1 MSSAK
6 PSVLL
11 INRVYPPAKGAT
23 GRVLRDLAQE
33 MARAGWSVS
42 VLTTG
47 EKSFSEKDGGISV
60 HRVAAPQNP
69 RGIFGYALV
78 LLKLYLAAMKLPR
91 HDLAVTMTD
100 PPLLVA
106 VGRRFARKKRCA
118 HMHWC
123 QDLYPDLFPS
133 IGVKMPDFVL
143 NALSRSARRSMNK
156 SGKVIAVGRCMARHL
171 AHTGVET
178 NRISVVPNWP
188 DAELVDASSVPH
200 ARRTDVRLKQNV
212 TLSRPPEMLLRDDS
226 PRFRILY
233 AGTIGRA
240 HPMKAILEAAEHLSI
255 HPEMEFAF
263 VGEGPSHDR
272 LAAERARRGLDN
284 IKLLPYQPA
293 SCLKDL
299 MESGDLHLISMRD
312 DAAGLLVPC
321 KFYSAIAAAR
331 PTIYIGPQ
339 DTEIGRMI
347 RDYGCGAIVPPGD
360 GKTLAQAILY
370 FRTDSDAWFSAQQG
384 AEAAAADSRPVKS
397 ILSIMKEA
405 ENTIM
410 TRVA

>member
-1 MSSAK
+1 MPGAK

-11 INRVYPPAKGAT
+11 INRVYPPTKGAS
-23 GRVLRDLAQE
+23 GRVLRDLAKE
-33 MARAGWSVS
+33 MTRAGWTVS

-47 EKSFSEKDGGISV
+47 DKTFTEKDGGITI
-60 HRVAAPQNP
+60 HRIKAPMNP
-69 RGIFGYALV
+69 KGVVSYSLILWK
-78 LLKLYLAAMKLPR
+78 LLRAAMKQAR
-91 HDLAVTMTD
+91 HDLVITLTD
-100 PPLLVA
+100 PPLLVT
-106 VGRRFARKKRCA
+106 VGRRYAKKKRCS

-133 IGVKMPDFVL
+133 IGVKMPDFIL
-143 NALSRSARRSMNK
+143 KALSRSARRSMNK
-156 SGKVIAVGRCMARHL
+156 SGKVIAIGRCMARYL

-178 NRISVVPNWP
+178 GRIVTVPNWA
-188 DAELVDASSVPH
+188 DVELVESTRKP
-200 ARRTDVRLKQNV
+200 RRNDVRIKENV
-212 TLSRPPEMLLRDDS
+212 PMARPADELLRDDS

-240 HPMKAILEAAEHLSI
+240 HPMKTILEAAEHLSI
-255 HPEMEFAF
+255 YPEIEFVF

-272 LAAERARRGLDN
+272 LAVERARRGLQN

-331 PTIYIGPQ
+331 PTVYVGPA

-347 RDYGCGAIVPPGD
+347 RDYGCGAIVPQGD
-360 GKTLAQAILY
+360 GVTLAQAILY
-370 FRTDSDAWFSAQQG
+370 FRTDSNAWFHAQQG
-384 AEAAAADSRPVKS
+384 AEQAAADSRPVKS

>member
-1 MSSAK
+1 MPGQK

-11 INRVYPPAKGAT
+11 INRVYPPARGAS
-23 GRVLRDLAQE
+23 GRVLRDLARE
-33 MARAGWSVS
+33 MVRAGWNVT

-47 EKSFSEKDGGISV
+47 EKTFSEKDGGIV
-60 HRVAAPQNP
+60 VQRVSAPQKP
-69 RGIFGYALV
+69 RSAFSYARV
-78 LLKLYLAAMKLPR
+78 LWALYRGAMKQDR
-91 HDLAVTMTD
+91 HDLVITLTD
-100 PPLLVA
+100 PPLLVTI
-106 VGRRFARKKRCA
+106 GRRYAKKKRCA

-123 QDLYPDLFPS
+123 HDLYPDLFPS
-133 IGVKMPDFVL
+133 IGLRMPDFIMKS
-143 NALSRSARRSMNK
+143 LSRSARRSMNQ
-156 SGKVIAVGRCMARHL
+156 SGKVIAVGRCMAKYL

-178 NRISVVPNWP
+178 GRITTITNWP
-188 DAELVDASSVPH
+188 DMELAEPSRNLTKKDFKLKK
-200 ARRTDVRLKQNV
+200 DVA
-212 TLSRPPEMLLRDDS
+212 LSRPSEALFRNDA

-233 AGTIGRA
+233 AGSIGRA
-240 HPMKAILEAAEHLSI
+240 HPMKTILEAAEHLSI
-255 HPEMEFAF
+255 HEEMEFVF
-263 VGEGPSHDR
+263 VGEGPNHDR
-272 LAAERARRGLDN
+272 LAVERSRRGLEN

-299 MESGDLHLISMRD
+299 MESGDLHIVSMRD

-331 PTIYIGPQ
+331 PIIFVGPA

-347 RDYGCGAIVPPGD
+347 RDYGCGAIVPQGD

-370 FRTDSDAWFSAQQG
+370 FRNDPDAWFSAQQG

-405 ENTIM
+405 EMAIQS
-410 TRVA
+410 RVA

>member
-1 MSSAK
+1 MPNAK

-11 INRVYPPAKGAT
+11 INRVYPPSRGAS
-23 GRVLRDLAQE
+23 GRVLRDLARE
-33 MARAGWSVS
+33 MARAGWIVT

-47 EKSFSEKDGGISV
+47 EKTFSEKDGGINV
-60 HRVAAPQNP
+60 FRVKAPMNP
-69 RGIFGYALV
+69 RGVISYGRV
-78 LLKLYLAAMKLPR
+78 LWKLYRAAMKQPR
-91 HDLAVTMTD
+91 HDLVITLTD
-100 PPLLVA
+100 PPLLVTI
-106 VGRRFARKKRCA
+106 GRRYARKKRCS

-133 IGVKMPDFVL
+133 IGVKMPQFVL
-143 NALSRSARRSMNK
+143 RALSRSARRSMNK
-156 SGKVIAVGRCMARHL
+156 SGKVIAVGRCMAKHL

-178 NRISVVPNWP
+178 GRISMIPNWP
-188 DAELVDASSVPH
+188 DSELIDPNKKP
-200 ARRTDVRLKQNV
+200 ARNDVRIKENV
-212 TLSRPPEMLLRDDS
+212 PMARPTETLLRDDS

-233 AGTIGRA
+233 AGNIGRA
-240 HPMKAILEAAEHLSI
+240 HPMKAILEAAEYLSPY
-255 HPEMEFAF
+255 PEIEFVF

-272 LAAERARRGLDN
+272 LSAERSRRGLQN

-299 MESGDLHLISMRD
+299 MESGDLHLISVRD
-312 DAAGLLVPC
+312 DTAGLLVPC

-331 PTIYIGPQ
+331 PTIYVGPA

-347 RDYGCGAIVPPGD
+347 RDYGCGAIVQQGD

-370 FRTDSDAWFSAQQG
+370 FRNDSDAWFSAQQG
-384 AEAAAADSRPVKS
+384 AEQAAADSRPVKS

-405 ENTIM
+405 ETTIQ
-410 TRVA
+410 TRYA

>member
-1 MSSAK
+1 MLSAK

-11 INRVYPPAKGAT
+11 INRVYPPARGAS
-23 GRVLRDLAQE
+23 GRVLRDLAKE
-33 MARAGWSVS
+33 MARAGWMVS

-47 EKSFSEKDGGISV
+47 EKSFTEKDGGIEV
-60 HRVAAPQNP
+60 QRVKAPLDP
-69 RGIFGYALV
+69 KGIFGYSLV
-78 LLKLYLAAMKLPR
+78 LMKLYRAAMKKNR
-91 HDLAVTMTD
+91 HDLVITLTD
-100 PPLLVA
+100 PPMLVTL
-106 VGRRFARKKRCA
+106 GRYVANKKRCA

-143 NALSRSARRSMNK
+143 RSLSKSARRSMNK

-178 NRISVVPNWP
+178 GRISMIPNWP
-188 DAELVDASSVPH
+188 DTELVDQTKKP
-200 ARRTDVRLKQNV
+200 RRNDVRLKENV
-212 TLSRPPEMLLRDDS
+212 SMARPAESLLRDDS

-233 AGTIGRA
+233 AGNIGRA
-240 HPMKAILEAAEHLSI
+240 HPMKTILEAAEYLSEY
-255 HPEMEFAF
+255 PEIEFVF

-272 LAAERARRGLDN
+272 LSQERARRGLQN

-299 MESGDLHLISMRD
+299 MESGDLHLISVRD

-331 PTIYIGPQ
+331 PTIYVGPAE
-339 DTEIGRMI
+339 TEIGKMI
-347 RDYGCGAIVPPGD
+347 RDYGCGAIVNQGD
-360 GKTLAQAILY
+360 GQTLAQAILY
-370 FRTDSDAWFSAQQG
+370 FRNDSDAWFHAQQG
-384 AEAAAADSRPVKS
+384 AEQAALDSRPVKS

-405 ENTIM
+405 ETTIQ

>member
-1 MSSAK
+1 MASAK

-11 INRVYPPAKGAT
+11 INRVYPPSRGAS
-23 GRVLRDLAQE
+23 GRVLRDLAKE
-33 MARAGWSVS
+33 MTRAGWSVT

-47 EKSFSEKDGGISV
+47 DKSFSEKDGGITV
-60 HRVAAPQNP
+60 YRAKAPMNP
-69 RGIFGYALV
+69 RGVISYARV
-78 LLKLYLAAMKLPR
+78 LLSLYRAAMKQPR
-91 HDLAVTMTD
+91 HDLVVTLTD
-100 PPLLVA
+100 PPLLVT
-106 VGRRFARKKRCA
+106 VGRRFAKKKRCS

-133 IGVKMPDFVL
+133 IGVKMPDFIMR
-143 NALSRSARRSMNK
+143 ALSRSARRSMNK
-156 SGKVIAVGRCMARHL
+156 SGKVIAVGRCMAKYL

-178 NRISVVPNWP
+178 GRISMIPNWP
-188 DAELVDASSVPH
+188 DIELVDPNRKVK
-200 ARRTDVRLKQNV
+200 RNDVRLKDNV
-212 TLSRPPEMLLRDDS
+212 PLARPAETLLRDDS

-233 AGTIGRA
+233 AGNIGRA
-240 HPMKAILEAAEHLSI
+240 HPMKAILEAAEHLSSY
-255 HPEMEFAF
+255 PEIEFVF
-263 VGEGPSHDR
+263 VGEGPNHDR
-272 LAAERARRGLDN
+272 LAAERARRGLQN

-331 PTIYIGPQ
+331 PTIYVGPA

-347 RDYGCGAIVPPGD
+347 RDYGCGAIVPQGD
-360 GKTLAQAILY
+360 GQTLAQAIMY
-370 FRTDSDAWFSAQQG
+370 FRNDPDAWFSAQQG
-384 AEAAAADSRPVKS
+384 AEQAAADSRPVKS

-405 ENTIM
+405 ETTIQQ
-410 TRVA
+410 RFA

>member
-1 MSSAK
+1 MASNK

-11 INRVYPPAKGAT
+11 INRVYPPARGAS
-23 GRVLRDLAQE
+23 GRVLRDLARE
-33 MARAGWSVS
+33 MARAGWTVT

-47 EKSFSEKDGGISV
+47 EKTFSEKDGGIAV
-60 HRVAAPQNP
+60 HRVSAPLDPKGMFSYARVLWNLY
-69 RGIFGYALV
+69 RG
-78 LLKLYLAAMKLPR
+78 AMKQPR
-91 HDLAVTMTD
+91 HDLVITLTD
-100 PPLLVA
+100 PPMLVTI
-106 VGRRFARKKRCA
+106 GRRFAKRKRCA
-118 HMHWC
+118 HLHWC
-123 QDLYPDLFPS
+123 HDLYPDLFPS
-133 IGVKMPDFVL
+133 IGVRLPRFVL
-143 NALSRSARRSMNK
+143 NAMSRSVRRSMNK
-156 SGKVIAVGRCMARHL
+156 SGKVIAVGRCMGRYL

-178 NRISVVPNWP
+178 GRISVIPNWP
-188 DAELVDASSVPH
+188 DQELVDYTAKQKN
-200 ARRTDVRLKQNV
+200 DYKLKQNV
-212 TLSRPPEMLLRDDS
+212 QLARPPEALLRNDA

-255 HPEMEFAF
+255 HPEIEFVF
-263 VGEGPSHDR
+263 VGEGPQHDR
-272 LAAERARRGLDN
+272 LAAERARRGLEN

-331 PTIYIGPQ
+331 PTIYVGPA
-339 DTEIGRMI
+339 DTEIGKMI
-347 RDYGCGAIVPPGD
+347 RDYGCGAIIEQGD

-370 FRTDSDAWFSAQQG
+370 FRNDADAWFNAQQG
-384 AEAAAADSRPVKS
+384 AEQAAADSRPVKS

-405 ENTIM
+405 ENTIQL
-410 TRVA
+410 RVA

>member
-1 MSSAK
+1 MIGAK

-11 INRVYPPAKGAT
+11 INRVYPPARGAS
-23 GRVLRDLAQE
+23 GRVLRDLARE
-33 MARAGWSVS
+33 MARAGWTVS

-47 EKSFSEKDGGISV
+47 DKTFAEKDGGIIV
-60 HRVAAPQNP
+60 NRVKAPLNP
-69 RGIFGYALV
+69 KGMIAYGLV
-78 LLKLYLAAMKLPR
+78 LWNLMRAAMKQPR
-91 HDLAVTMTD
+91 HDLVITLTD
-100 PPLLVA
+100 PPLLVT
-106 VGRRFARKKRCA
+106 VGRRFAKKKRCS

-133 IGVKMPDFVL
+133 IGVRMPDFVL
-143 NALSRSARRSMNK
+143 KALSRSARRSMNK
-156 SGKVIAVGRCMARHL
+156 SGRVIAVGRCMAKYL

-178 NRISVVPNWP
+178 GRISTIPNWP
-188 DAELVDASSVPH
+188 DGELVDVSRKPRRSDIRIKEHVPL
-200 ARRTDVRLKQNV
+200 ARPR
-212 TLSRPPEMLLRDDS
+212 EELLRDDS

-233 AGTIGRA
+233 AGNIGRA
-240 HPMKAILEAAEHLSI
+240 HPMRAILEAAEHLSAY
-255 HPEMEFAF
+255 PEIEFVF
-263 VGEGPSHDR
+263 VGEGPNHDR
-272 LAAERARRGLDN
+272 LAQERARRGLEN

-299 MESGDLHLISMRD
+299 MESGDLHLVSLRE

-331 PTIYIGPQ
+331 PTVYIGPA

-347 RDYGCGAIVPPGD
+347 RDYGCGAIVPQGN
-360 GKTLAQAILY
+360 GKLLAQAILY
-370 FRTDSDAWFSAQQG
+370 FRTDSDAWFNAQQG
-384 AEAAAADSRPVKS
+384 AEQAALDSRPVKS

-405 ENTIM
+405 EITIQ

>member
-1 MSSAK
+1 MLNAK

-11 INRVYPPAKGAT
+11 INRVYPPAKGAS
-23 GRVLRDLAQE
+23 GRVLRDLARE
-33 MARAGWSVS
+33 MVRAGWVVT

-47 EKSFSEKDGGISV
+47 DKSFTEKDGGITV
-60 HRVAAPQNP
+60 NRVKAPLDP
-69 RGIFGYALV
+69 SGMISYGRV
-78 LLKLYLAAMKLPR
+78 LFKLYRAAMKQPR
-91 HDLAVTMTD
+91 HDLVITLTD
-100 PPLLVA
+100 PPLLVTI
-106 VGRRFARKKRCA
+106 GRRFAKRKRCS

-123 QDLYPDLFPS
+123 HDLYPDLFPS
-133 IGVKMPDFVL
+133 IGVKVPEFVL
-143 NALSRSARRSMNK
+143 RALSKTARRSMNK
-156 SGKVIAVGRCMARHL
+156 SGRVIAVGRCMAKHL

-178 NRISVVPNWP
+178 GRISVVPNWP
-188 DAELVDASSVPH
+188 DIELVDPNTKP
-200 ARRTDVRLKQNV
+200 RKNDVRIKENV
-212 TLSRPPEMLLRDDS
+212 PLARPTEHLLRDDS

-233 AGTIGRA
+233 AGNIGRA

-255 HPEMEFAF
+255 HPEIEFVF
-263 VGEGPSHDR
+263 VGEGANHDR
-272 LAAERARRGLDN
+272 LAQERARRGLQN

-331 PTIYIGPQ
+331 PTIYVGPA
-339 DTEIGRMI
+339 DTEVGRMI
-347 RDYGCGAIVPPGD
+347 RDYGCGAIVPQGD
-360 GKTLAQAILY
+360 GVTLAQAILY
-370 FRTDSDAWFSAQQG
+370 FRNDSDAWFSAQQG
-384 AEAAAADSRPVKS
+384 AEQAALESRPVKS

-405 ENTIM
+405 ETTIQ